1 MPRSILRDMKGGGAS
16 AACWSGSIC
25 GIGKMARCT
34 APVRGH
40 IRGGGADCP
49 ACGGRYRGW
58 GGSYSSFSQ
67 PSYSTPSYSA
77 PSYSSSSS
85 SGGGRSSGRTTPRW
99 ARASSTVLYTP
110 AEVQELEP
118 VRATVEKQAFLDLR
132 DIFLRCHAWDDR
144 QGAAKD
150 LYELL
155 KAQGVKVGFSE
166 EDIRLGVP
174 FLREIDRG
182 LAKSRIGIVL
192 VTPNFLKRIR
202 GESIADKELSVLL
215 QQGQIVPIMHGTDF
229 DALRE
234 VSPMLASRNGLSTA
248 EDSMADV
255 AIKLADLVL
264 SDFGHGARE
273 RHQPASTDTA
283 DRPSC
288 G

>member
-1 MPRSILRDMKGGGAS
+1 
-16 AACWSGSIC
+16 
-25 GIGKMARCT
+25 MARCT

-49 ACGGRYRGW
+49 ACSGRYRGW
-58 GGSYSSFSQ
+58 GSSGYGSYSQPSYSA
-67 PSYSTPSYSA
+67 PSYSTPSYS
-77 PSYSSSSS
+77 SSS
-85 SGGGRSSGRTTPRW
+85 SGGAGRSSGRGGRTSKPRW
-99 ARASSTVLYTP
+99 ARASSTVWYTP
-110 AEVQELEP
+110 AEVLELEP
-118 VRATVEKQAFLDLR
+118 VRATVEKQASLDLR
-132 DIFLRCHAWDDR
+132 DIFLCHAWDDR

-155 KAQGVKVGFSE
+155 KAQGVKVWFSE

-229 DALRE
+229 DALRD

-248 EDSMADV
+248 EDSMAEV
-255 AIKLADLVL
+255 ATKLADLV
-264 SDFGHGARE
+264 AV
-273 RHQPASTDTA
+273 
-283 DRPSC
+283 
-288 G
+288 

>member
-1 MPRSILRDMKGGGAS
+1 
-16 AACWSGSIC
+16 
-25 GIGKMARCT
+25 MATCT

-40 IRGGGADCP
+40 TRGGGANCP
-49 ACGGRYRGW
+49 ACSSRWGRG
-58 GGSYSSFSQ
+58 YSSFSQ
-67 PSYSTPSYSA
+67 SSYSPPAYSP

-85 SGGGRSSGRTTPRW
+85 SGGGRSSGGGSRTARPRW
-99 ARASSTVLYTP
+99 ARANSTVWYTA

-118 VRATVEKQAFLDLR
+118 VRANVEKQASLDLR
-132 DIFLRCHAWDDR
+132 DIFLCHAWDDR

-150 LYELL
+150 LYDLL
-155 KAQGVKVGFSE
+155 KTRGVNVWFSE

-182 LAKSRIGIVL
+182 LAKSRVGIVL

-215 QQGQIVPIMHGTDF
+215 QQGQLVPIMHGTTF

-255 AIKLADLVL
+255 ATKLADLV
-264 SDFGHGARE
+264 AVRI
-273 RHQPASTDTA
+273 
-283 DRPSC
+283 
-288 G
+288 

>member
-1 MPRSILRDMKGGGAS
+1 
-16 AACWSGSIC
+16 
-25 GIGKMARCT
+25 MARCT

-49 ACGGRYRGW
+49 ACSGRYGRW
-58 GGSYSSFSQ
+58 GGGYSSFSQ
-67 PSYSTPSYSA
+67 PSYSTPSYSP

-85 SGGGRSSGRTTPRW
+85 SGGGRSSGRGSRTSKPRW
-99 ARASSTVLYTP
+99 ARASSAVWYTP

-118 VRATVEKQAFLDLR
+118 VRATVEKQASLDLR
-132 DIFLRCHAWDDR
+132 DIFLCHAWDDR

-150 LYELL
+150 LYDLL
-155 KAQGVKVGFSE
+155 KAQGVKVWFSE

-192 VTPNFLKRIR
+192 VTPNFLKHIR

-229 DALRE
+229 EAFRE

-255 AIKLADLVL
+255 ATKLADLVAL
-264 SDFGHGARE
+264 
-273 RHQPASTDTA
+273 
-283 DRPSC
+283 
-288 G
+288 

>member
-1 MPRSILRDMKGGGAS
+1 MPT
-16 AACWSGSIC
+16 
-25 GIGKMARCT
+25 CT

-40 IRGGGADCP
+40 TRGGGANCP
-49 ACGGRYRGW
+49 ACSSRW
-58 GGSYSSFSQ
+58 GLSYSSFSR
-67 PSYSTPSYSA
+67 PSYSPPIYSS

-85 SGGGRSSGRTTPRW
+85 GGGGRSSGGGSRTARPKW
-99 ARASSTVLYTP
+99 ARAGSNVWYTP

-118 VRATVEKQAFLDLR
+118 VRANVEKQASLDLR
-132 DIFLRCHAWDDR
+132 DIFLCHAWDDR

-150 LYELL
+150 LYNLL
-155 KAQGVKVGFSE
+155 KTRGVNVWFSE

-192 VTPNFLKRIR
+192 VTPSFLKRIQ

-215 QQGQIVPIMHGTDF
+215 QQGQLVPIMHGTTF

-234 VSPMLASRNGLSTA
+234 VSPMLASRNGLSTT

-255 AIKLADLVL
+255 ATKLADLV
-264 SDFGHGARE
+264 AVR
-273 RHQPASTDTA
+273 T
-283 DRPSC
+283 
-288 G
+288 

>member
-1 MPRSILRDMKGGGAS
+1 
-16 AACWSGSIC
+16 
-25 GIGKMARCT
+25 MARCT

-49 ACGGRYRGW
+49 ACSGKYRRW
-58 GGSYSSFSQ
+58 GGSYGSFSQ
-67 PSYSTPSYSA
+67 PSYSTLSYS
-77 PSYSSSSS
+77 PLSYYSVSS
-85 SGGGRSSGRTTPRW
+85 SGSGSSSGRGSRTSKPRW

-118 VRATVEKQAFLDLR
+118 VRTTVEKQASLDLR
-132 DIFLRCHAWDDR
+132 DIFLCHAWDDR

-155 KAQGVKVGFSE
+155 KAQGVKVWFSE

-255 AIKLADLVL
+255 ATKLADLVAL
-264 SDFGHGARE
+264 
-273 RHQPASTDTA
+273 
-283 DRPSC
+283 
-288 G
+288 